1 MSFRLRLTAIF
12 SLGAVVVV
20 ALGGWLYLTRLGN
33 GLRDATDAS
42 LRSRAV
48 LLRGATA
55 QLSAGQGQTA
65 PPSSSDAGGLLTQ
78 VLRPD
83 GAVVQESPS
92 LHAAHLLTASELATV
107 QAGHAVLVTRETDG
121 DISYRVLAEPVQR
134 PDGTWTAI
142 VVAPTEEI
150 REAIGSLQHSLLV
163 AGALIVVLAAAGGW
177 LLASASLRA
186 VDRMRSSVELITTA
200 DLSKR
205 VEVPPGHDELAALG
219 ATFNALLDRLS
230 FALAQQRRFVADA
243 GHELRGPL
251 AVLRMEFELAD
262 RPQRNRDELAA
273 AIHAAGEEVDRL
285 ARLANDLLFLSRS
298 DDGELQVDKKVA
310 PIGPVV
316 RTAVEA
322 RALAA
327 KARGVELRV
336 EVPDGLRADF
346 DADRL
351 RHAVDNLLDNALQ
364 ATDPGGQVAI
374 TVEQLDSST
383 VVSVTDTGPGF
394 PPDFLPVA
402 FERFSRPDA
411 SRTESAGGTGLGLAI
426 VQAVALAHGGS
437 AVASNL
443 ADGGAR
449 VAITI
454 PAPQHSLREIQES
467 QRGS

>member
-20 ALGGWLYLTRLGN
+20 ALGGWLYLTRLSN

-48 LLRGATA
+48 LLRLSTT
-55 QLSAGQGQTA
+55 QLSAGQGEMA
-65 PPSSSDAGGLLTQ
+65 APSSSDAGGLLTQ

-83 GAVVQESPS
+83 GTVVQESPS
-92 LHAAHLLTASELATV
+92 LEGLRLLTASELASV
-107 QAGHAVLVTRETDG
+107 QAGHPVLVTRETDD
-121 DISYRVLAEPVQR
+121 DISYRILAEPVRR

-142 VVAPTEEI
+142 VVSPTQEI
-150 REAIGSLQHSLLV
+150 REAIDSLQHSLLV

-186 VDRMRSSVELITTA
+186 VDRMRSSVELITAA

-219 ATFNALLDRLS
+219 STFNALLDRLD

-262 RPQRNRDELAA
+262 RPHRSREELAA
-273 AIHAAGEEVDRL
+273 AIRAAGEEVDRL

-298 DDGELQVDKKVA
+298 DDGQLQVDKQVA
-310 PIGPVV
+310 PIEPVI
-316 RTAVEA
+316 RAAVEA
-322 RALAA
+322 RSRAA
-327 KARGVELRV
+327 EARGVELLV
-336 EVPDGLRADF
+336 QVPDGVMADF

-351 RHAVDNLLDNALQ
+351 RHALDNLLHNALM
-364 ATDPGGQVAI
+364 ATDPGGCVA
-374 TVEQLDSST
+374 VAAEQAGAST

-411 SRTESAGGTGLGLAI
+411 SRTDSSGGTGLGLAI
-426 VQAVALAHGGS
+426 VQAVAMAHGGR
-437 AVASNL
+437 AVASNPT
-443 ADGGAR
+443 AGGAR
-449 VAITI
+449 VSVII
-454 PAPQHSLREIQES
+454 PGPATT
-467 QRGS
+467 